1 MTNNIKTAISL
12 QKSLFEQVEAL
23 AQELK
28 VSRSRLFVLALED
41 FIQRHHNQQLLEQ
54 INRAYEDLPDP
65 AEQAFLAKMQRQHR
79 RIVEGEW

>member
-23 AQELK
+23 AHELN

-41 FIQRHHNQQLLEQ
+41 FIRRYHNQQLLEQ
-54 INRAYEDLPDP
+54 INNAYDDLPDLS
-65 AEQAFLAKMQRQHR
+65 EQARLALMRRQHR